1 MEFSRGVFESLKK
14 RLLRV
19 DLKPRDISVTPLRI
33 ATEHYYYKPM
43 LAFSDSF
50 SLRAFRTARL
60 QLEGPVLDVGCG
72 DGTFGAML
80 KRVVGSTGHTTG
92 IDLNSDALHKA
103 RRNPWQPYSA
113 LVLGDAT
120 ELPFTDGVFQ
130 TVIANGS
137 ITGMGPSFASALREI
152 LRVLASD
159 GRFYCTVPTI
169 LFRENWLLAR
179 ILRKLGLSTVA
190 SRYVNMQDRRC
201 ANFVYHTTEDWIGAF
216 KESGFIKIQVVG
228 FFPASHMTYWSI
240 LAWTPF
246 RILSLLRMVPV
257 GVMHQLV
264 ARLEQG
270 LFSSIYRRTPDYC
283 EPKNCVYILIYGSKE
298 VLNQSQKSLLENRS

>member
-1 MEFSRGVFESLKK
+1 MKK

-19 DLKPRDISVTPLRI
+19 GLKLRDISATPLRI

-43 LAFSDSF
+43 LAFSNSF

-159 GRFYCTVPTI
+159 GQFYCTVPTM

-179 ILRKLGLSTVA
+179 ILRKLGLSTAA
-190 SRYVNMQDRRC
+190 SRSEVFTAHIMQG
-201 ANFVYHTTEDWIGAF
+201 V
-216 KESGFIKIQVVG
+216 
-228 FFPASHMTYWSI
+228 
-240 LAWTPF
+240 
-246 RILSLLRMVPV
+246 RIE
-257 GVMHQLV
+257 
-264 ARLEQG
+264 A
-270 LFSSIYRRTPDYC
+270 
-283 EPKNCVYILIYGSKE
+283 
-298 VLNQSQKSLLENRS
+298 